1 MASAASTPHC
11 VSRPGRWL
19 PSTRGHPSKDQAQQL
34 IAALPEHLADL
45 KIFSLSTGLRS
56 ANAARIT
63 WPQIDLERQFA
74 WIYPDQAKARRAIPV
89 PLNSAAFAV
98 VMKQIGKHPERVF
111 TYDGKPIERGSTSA
125 WYRAIKRVG
134 LQNFRY
140 HDLRHV
146 WASWHVQS
154 GTPLFALQE
163 LAGWETER
171 MVRRYAHLSGEHLAP
186 HAERM
191 AEHLGTFWATPGNDN
206 KKPPDETV
214 A

>member
-1 MASAASTPHC
+1 LC
-11 VSRPGRWL
+11 RPG
-19 PSTRGHPSKDQAQQL
+19 D
-34 IAALPEHLADL
+34 
-45 KIFSLSTGLRS
+45 
-56 ANAARIT
+56 
-63 WPQIDLERQFA
+63 
-74 WIYPDQAKARRAIPV
+74 YPDQAKARRAIPV

-134 LQNFRY
+134 LQHFRY

-171 MVRRYAHLSGEHLAP
+171 MVRRYAHLSGKHLAP

-191 AEHLGTFWATPGNDN
+191 AVHLGTFWAQPVDDN
-206 KKPPDETV
+206 QKPRKKAAT
-214 A
+214 